1 MISVSNFIRII
12 VLSVLF
18 FFLIEL
24 YSLRIA
30 PTTIL
35 IFGLVC
41 LFLFRINFL
50 LKLLNVE
57 NDKTISLEVTN
68 KAMFQ
73 TLLGLKLGFLM
84 FGFGGL
90 FSGLFDLVIEKTPF
104 YIYYYFKLF
113 LTVLFV
119 LMLLFFKPKLRE
131 SNPKKQFLELLL
143 NAVVVY
149 LLFFKIVYLLEMF
162 FVGAATTDYN
172 YFKSRNPFMDYSHIL
187 VYAAIYLVLTMII
200 FFAKNK
206 IIDLFFNKINID
218 NENLDTV
225 FVRYG
230 IVIFSLMGIII
241 YLVDFFTATIDY
253 IGCLAP
259 NRHCDIMFMTE
270 LNYGPSLS
278 GVQYYLF
285 VIFLLFFVFVLKN
298 KKISQ
303 LLKP

>member
-1 MISVSNFIRII
+1 M
-12 VLSVLF
+12 F
-18 FFLIEL
+18 FFLIEF

-41 LFLFRINFL
+41 LFLFRVNFL

-57 NDKTISLEVTN
+57 NVKTISLEVIN

-73 TLLGLKLGFLM
+73 VLLGFQVSFLI

-104 YIYYYFKLF
+104 SGYYYFKLIVI
-113 LTVLFV
+113 VLFV
-119 LMLLFFKPKLRE
+119 LMLLFFKPKLKE
-131 SNPKKQFLELLL
+131 SNPKKQLLELLL

-149 LLFFKIVYLLEMF
+149 LLFFKIVDLLEMF
-162 FVGAATTDYN
+162 FALVKTTDYN
-172 YFKSRNPFMDYSHIL
+172 YFKSRNPFMDYGHIL
-187 VYAAIYLVLTMII
+187 VYATIYLILAMII

-218 NENLDTV
+218 DENLDTV
-225 FVRYG
+225 FLRYS
-230 IVIFSLMGIII
+230 IVMFSLMGIII

-253 IGCLAP
+253 MSCLSC
-259 NRHCDIMFMTE
+259 NNMFLTE
-270 LNYGPSLS
+270 LNYGPSLPD
-278 GVQYYLF
+278 VQYYLF
-285 VIFLLFFVFVLKN
+285 VIFLLFFVFIVKN

-303 LLKP
+303 LLNP